1 MRRISLII
9 TFVLAAA
16 LGAVPPAL
24 AAGPGTSIGP
34 DGAPGTTLAPGS
46 LRAPGPAGS
55 GTFTFY
61 GSGFGHGIGMSQWGA
76 YGLASRGWSSTKILT
91 HFYSK
96 SKVGRPASPV
106 KNIRIGLTYDRT
118 LIHLGARHG
127 AVRLWIGKPGGTFVA
142 KIPNG
147 QDWTVRSPASGYAIR
162 DQGGKLVGGKTWGG
176 TGFNLYATYADTGS
190 RVFVPEADAI
200 WGKGFTYSRG
210 HLEFNLYRCPGGC
223 LQRLII
229 PLGFEEYLYGIGE
242 MPSSWPAAAL
252 ETQAVAARTYATYQV
267 KHYGLRAGCNCH
279 LSDGADDQ
287 VYVGW
292 SKESGADGN
301 RWVAAVKHTRGRVVT
316 SRGAIQ
322 AFFAASDGGHS
333 EDVENVWH
341 NGDPAYAIPY
351 LRGVCDQGEQTP
363 ANPGPNGATR
373 SRRRPCRAGSPV
385 HGRDRHGEGLPEDQA
400 GSSGRVIRATVKGT
414 SGSAVV
420 SGWELRGALG
430 LPDDRIWINED
441 RNITGAIRTKYDA
454 VACKP
459 GLPTTPG
466 DRARRRTPEVQDRRD
481 LPQQRGRRD
490 GLAEGRGLRRVPV
503 GRRHGRQARPPHLR
517 GGRRAGHLGSSRAVR
532 ERQDLLVGP
541 DRGASALGA
550 GARRVPLARGGD
562 RGPWVP
568 HDSRARRGGRATAA
582 FQHGTISCA
591 DGGGARS
598 ASEAQHSDDDVGSG
612 AMPVH
617 T

>member
-9 TFVLAAA
+9 TFALAAA
-16 LGAVPPAL
+16 LAAVPPAL

-46 LRAPGPAGS
+46 LRVPGPSGS
-55 GTFTFY
+55 GSFTFY

-91 HFYSK
+91 HFYSR
-96 SKVGRPASPV
+96 SRVGRPASPV
-106 KNIRIGLTYDRT
+106 KKIRIGLTYDRT

-127 AVRLWIGKPGGTFVA
+127 PVRLWIGKPGGAFVA

-162 DQGGKLVGGKTWGG
+162 DQAGKLVGGKTWGG
-176 TGFNLYATYADTGS
+176 TGFDLYATYSDTGS

-242 MPSSWPAAAL
+242 MPSSWPMAAL
-252 ETQAVAARTYATYQV
+252 GTQAVAARTYATYQV
-267 KHYGLRAGCNCH
+267 KHYGLRSGCNCH

-292 SKESGADGN
+292 GKETGADGN
-301 RWVAAVKHTRGRVVT
+301 RWVAAVNHTRGRVVT
-316 SRGAIQ
+316 YRGAPIQ

-341 NGDPAYAIPY
+341 DGDPAFAVPY
-351 LRGVCDQGEQTP
+351 LRGVCDQGEQVA
-363 ANPGPNGATR
+363 ANPWTDWRYSFSAATLS
-373 SRRRPCRAGSPV
+373 SRLSPYTGGIGTV
-385 HGRDRHGEGLPEDQA
+385 RGFPKVKR
-400 GSSGRVIRATVKGT
+400 GSSGRVIRTTVKGT
-414 SGSAVV
+414 IGSAVV
-420 SGWELRGALG
+420 TGWELRGALG
-430 LPDDRIWINED
+430 LPDDRIWINEN
-441 RNITGAIRTKYDA
+441 RNITGAIRTKYDG

-459 GLPTTPG
+459 GLPTTSVATMPG
-466 DRARRRTPEVQDRRD
+466 GARQKFQAGGIFRNNGADVTVWLKGAIYTEYMAVGGTSGKLG
-481 LPQQRGRRD
+481 LPTSSIG
-490 GLAEGRGLRRVPV
+490 GVP
-503 GRRHGRQARPPHLR
+503 GTA
-517 GGRRAGHLGSSRAVR
+517 GRRALFDGGRIYWSGSTGARA
-532 ERQDLLVGP
+532 LWGP
-541 DRGASALGA
+541 VLAEYLSRGAAPGALGFPTT
-550 GARRVPLARGGD
+550 RV
-562 RGPWVP
+562 
-568 HDSRARRGGRATAA
+568 HDVGGRATAV

-591 DGGGARS
+591 DGGS
-598 ASEAQHSDDDVGSG
+598 CSVS
-612 AMPVH
+612 
-617 T
+617 